1 MLWSDPDEK
10 EGYEDSTR
18 GAGYLFGP
26 DVSSKFVYVNS
37 LDKICRAHQMMQTG
51 HKFSHEKNVC
61 TVFSAPNYCY
71 RCGNLASIV
80 EVNEHLEMN
89 FQQFESVNRT
99 NEEKKTIIPDYF
111 IQ

>member
-1 MLWSDPDEK
+1 M
-10 EGYEDSTR
+10 
-18 GAGYLFGP
+18 FGP
-26 DVSSKFVYVNS
+26 DISSKFIHSNG

-61 TVFSAPNYCY
+61 TIFSAPNYCY

-80 EVNEHLEMN
+80 EINENLSMN
-89 FQQFESVNRT
+89 FQQFESVNRSG
-99 NEEKKTIIPDYF
+99 EEKVSVLPEYF